1 MDPFTGNLN
10 STKTKKLFF
19 NASDNSQYGA
29 AFDSKA
35 YVSPKAEV
43 RPEPERIN
51 PYAAIE
57 ERNALLDKAHME
69 AALISDSTQTLI
81 KQPYASVVHAETVTL
96 EDLPALVRQ
105 AAEAAMLKKMK
116 RPITRR

>member
-10 STKTKKLFF
+10 SPTTKKLFF
-19 NASDNSQYGA
+19 NAESSQYGA

-57 ERNALLDKAHME
+57 ERNALCDKAHME

-116 RPITRR
+116 RPTKRL

>member
-1 MDPFTGNLN
+1 MDPFTGTIS

-19 NASDNSQYGA
+19 NAENSHYGG

-35 YVSPKAEV
+35 YVSPKPEV

-69 AALISDSTQTLI
+69 AALVSDANQTLI

-96 EDLPALVRQ
+96 EDLPAMVRQ

-116 RPITRR
+116 RPVRR